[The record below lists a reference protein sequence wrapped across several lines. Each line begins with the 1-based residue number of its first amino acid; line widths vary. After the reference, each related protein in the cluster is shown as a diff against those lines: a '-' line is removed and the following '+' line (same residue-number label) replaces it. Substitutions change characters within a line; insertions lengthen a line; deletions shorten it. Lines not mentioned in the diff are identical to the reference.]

1 MQIMRDKMFT
11 GIIEAVGRLSAI
23 NTSGDGARVTIETA
37 TLDLSDVKLGDS
49 IATNGICLTVVA
61 LEQASFSADVS
72 SETLTRTGLAHY
84 QIGDSVNLE
93 KAMLPTTRFGGHMVS
108 GHVDAVSEITCI
120 EHKGNS
126 IDYWLTMPT
135 ELAPY
140 IAQKGS
146 ITIDGTSLT
155 VNSLTT
161 EQFRLTIVPH
171 TTTQTII
178 SKYQVGTKVNLEVDL
193 IARYIERLLTKQT
206 ADKQAESGVTQA
218 LLARNGFIK

>member
-1 MQIMRDKMFT
+1 MFT
-11 GIIEAVGRLSAI
+11 GIIEDVGRLRAI
-23 NTSGDGARVTIETA
+23 NTSGGGARVTIDTA

-61 LEQASFSADVS
+61 IDSASFSADVS
-72 SETLTRTGLAHY
+72 SETLARTALAYY

-108 GHVDAVSEITCI
+108 GHVDSVSEITSI
-120 EHKGNS
+120 EHQGNS

-135 ELAPY
+135 ELAAY
-140 IAQKGS
+140 IAEKGS

-155 VNSLTT
+155 VNSLTADK
-161 EQFRLTIVPH
+161 FRLTIVPH
-171 TTTQTII
+171 TTQQTII
-178 SKYQVGTKVNLEVDL
+178 NQYQVGTKVNLEVDL

-206 ADKQAESGVTQA
+206 ADKPEASGVTHA
-218 LLARNGFIK
+218 LLARSGFIK

>member
-1 MQIMRDKMFT
+1 MFT

-108 GHVDAVSEITCI
+108 GHVDAVSEITRI

>member
-1 MQIMRDKMFT
+1 MFT

-23 NTSGDGARVTIETA
+23 NSSAGGARVTIDTA
-37 TLDLSDVKLGDS
+37 SLDLSDVKLGDS

-61 LEQASFSADVS
+61 LDNTSFSADVS

-108 GHVDAVSEITCI
+108 GHVDAVSEITRI
-120 EHKGNS
+120 EHQGNS
-126 IDYWLTMPT
+126 IDYWLTMPA

-140 IAQKGS
+140 IAEKGS
-146 ITIDGTSLT
+146 VTIDGTSLT
-155 VNSLTT
+155 VNSLSA

-171 TTTQTII
+171 TTEQTII
-178 SKYQVGTKVNLEVDL
+178 KKYQVGTKVNLEVDL

-206 ADKQAESGVTQA
+206 TDQPAESGVTQA

>member
-1 MQIMRDKMFT
+1 MFT
-11 GIIEAVGRLSAI
+11 GIIEAVGRLRAI
-23 NTSGDGARVTIETA
+23 NTSGDGARITIDTA
-37 TLDLSDVKLGDS
+37 SLDLSDVKLGDS
-49 IATNGICLTVVA
+49 IATNGVCLTVTA
-61 LEQASFSADVS
+61 LDSASFSADVS
-72 SETLTRTGLAHY
+72 SETIKRSGLAHY
-84 QIGDSVNLE
+84 QVGDSVNLE

-108 GHVDAVSEITCI
+108 GHVDGVSEIKVI

-126 IDYWLTMPT
+126 IEYWLSMPA

-140 IAQKGS
+140 IAEKGS

-171 TTTQTII
+171 TTQETII
-178 SKYQVGTKVNLEVDL
+178 SKYQVGTKVNVEVDL
-193 IARYIERLLTKQT
+193 IARYIERLLTQQSPEKQV
-206 ADKQAESGVTQA
+206 DSGVTHA

>member
-1 MQIMRDKMFT
+1 MFT
-11 GIIEAVGRLSAI
+11 GIIEAVGRLRAI
-23 NTSGDGARVTIETA
+23 NSSGDGARVTIDTA

-49 IATNGICLTVVA
+49 IATNGICLTVVE
-61 LEQASFSADVS
+61 LDNASFSADVS

-84 QIGDSVNLE
+84 KMGDSVNLE

-108 GHVDAVSEITCI
+108 GHVDAVSEISAI

-126 IDYWLTMPT
+126 IDYWLTMPA
-135 ELAPY
+135 ELSAY
-140 IAQKGS
+140 IAEKGS
-146 ITIDGTSLT
+146 VTIDGTSLT
-155 VNSLTT
+155 VNSLSDDK
-161 EQFRLTIVPH
+161 FRLTIVPH
-171 TTTQTII
+171 TTDQTII

-206 ADKQAESGVTQA
+206 ADKQEKSGVTHA

>member
-1 MQIMRDKMFT
+1 MRDNMFT

-37 TLDLSDVKLGDS
+37 ALDLSDVKLGDS
-49 IATNGICLTVVA
+49 IATNGICLTVIA

-72 SETLTRTGLAHY
+72 SETMTRTGLAHY

-108 GHVDAVSEITCI
+108 GHVDAVSEIVRI

-135 ELAPY
+135 ELSCY
-140 IAQKGS
+140 IAEKGS

-171 TTTQTII
+171 TTSQTII

-206 ADKQAESGVTQA
+206 ADKQTESGVTQA

>member
-1 MQIMRDKMFT
+1 MFT
-11 GIIEAVGRLSAI
+11 GIIEAVGRLKAI
-23 NTSGDGARVTIETA
+23 NTSGDGARVTIDTA

-61 LEQASFSADVS
+61 FDSASFSADVS

-108 GHVDAVSEITCI
+108 GHVDAVSEII
-120 EHKGNS
+120 AIDHKGNS
-126 IDYWLTMPT
+126 VDYWLTMPSD
-135 ELAPY
+135 LAPY
-140 IAQKGS
+140 IAEKGS

-155 VNSLTT
+155 VNSLSADK
-161 EQFRLTIVPH
+161 FRLTIVPH
-171 TTTQTII
+171 TTAQTII
-178 SKYQVGTKVNLEVDL
+178 TSYRVGTKVNLEVDL
-193 IARYIERLLTKQT
+193 IARYIERLLTKHSPDQP
-206 ADKQAESGVTQA
+206 ASSGVTHA